1 MRINY
6 KLPTIDFGS
15 LQRVFKCFSGHLR
28 PHKGRVILA
37 VLSMVGIAVTTLLR
51 PWPLK
56 VVFDYILL
64 PVDAALKTS
73 FLSFLENWEPIQI
86 LVLAAGSVLTLAVLK
101 GVFNYSYH
109 VLSQTV
115 GHRLVAEIRLR
126 LFSHVQRLPLSYHD
140 YRETGDLM
148 TSMTGDISL
157 VQDLLVSTVI
167 TLGTQIFLLGTMLA
181 IMFVLNW
188 QLALVVAAMLPFF
201 ILAAFRFSVRI
212 RNQARKQREAY
223 GKIVASVQESF
234 AGISQVKSYAQEK
247 EREKLIG
254 KSASKDV
261 SANVKT
267 TRLTANYERVVEII
281 NALGICLVLWLGVR
295 EVLAAQISAGDLL
308 VFLAYLQGIYRPLK
322 GIADLT
328 GRIAK
333 ATVRGDKLVELMEIK
348 PEVEEIEQ
356 GLSAKGIKGAIRF
369 EKVNFSYVNDV
380 SILRNFSCSI
390 PSQKTTL
397 ILGPT
402 GSGKS
407 TVAKLILRLYE
418 TKSGEIYLDNRNI
431 KDYRIRS
438 IRKHITP
445 LSQET
450 FLFRMSIGE
459 NIGFGKRKAT
469 QEEIEQA
476 ARLVGADEF
485 IGNLPEGYN
494 TLVGEGGATLS
505 GGQRQRISF
514 ARAAL
519 RQSPVMIFDEPA
531 TGLDVHAEKEAKD
544 LLSRF
549 RLDKTVLIITHRLHF
564 LDLADWV
571 VFLRDGM
578 VVEEGTPEELLRS
591 EGQFHEFFTKG
602 KSFTNISE
610 EFVRIPLGEQKG

>member
-1 MRINY
+1 M
-6 KLPTIDFGS
+6 LGT
-15 LQRVFKCFSGHLR
+15 
-28 PHKGRVILA
+28 A
-37 VLSMVGIAVTTLLR
+37 VLTLLR

-64 PVDAALKTS
+64 PVDTSLRSS
-73 FLSFLENWEPIQI
+73 FLSFLKSWGPMKI
-86 LVLAAGSVLTLAVLK
+86 LLLAAGSVLALAVLK
-101 GVFNYSYH
+101 GVLNYSYN
-109 VLSQTV
+109 VLSQIV
-115 GHRLVAEIRLR
+115 GHKLVAEIRLR
-126 LFSHVQRLPLSYHD
+126 VFSHVQRLPLSYHD

-148 TSMTGDISL
+148 TRMTGDISL

-167 TLGTQIFLLGTMLA
+167 TLGTQIILLAGMLS

-188 QLALVVAAMLPFF
+188 KLAWIVAAMLPFF
-201 ILAAFRFSVRI
+201 IFAAFRFSIQI

-254 KSASKDV
+254 KSVSKDV

-295 EVLAAQISAGDLL
+295 EVMAAHISAGDLL

-328 GRIAK
+328 GKIAK
-333 ATVRGDKLVELMEIK
+333 ATVRGDKLIELMEMK
-348 PEVEEIEQ
+348 PEVDEIEQ
-356 GLSAKGIKGAIRF
+356 GISAKGIKGDIRF
-369 EKVNFSYVNDV
+369 ENVSFSYVNDIP
-380 SILRNFSCSI
+380 ILHNFSCSI
-390 PSQKTTL
+390 PSGKTTL

-402 GSGKS
+402 GAGKS

-418 TKSGEIYLDNRNI
+418 PKSGEIHLDNRNI

-438 IRKHITP
+438 IRKQITP

-485 IGNLPEGYN
+485 IKNLPEGYN

-519 RQSPVMIFDEPA
+519 RQSPIMIFDEPA

-549 RLDKTVLIITHRLHF
+549 GLDKTVLIITHRLHF

-571 VFLRDGM
+571 VFLKDGM
-578 VVEEGTPEELLRS
+578 VVEEGTPEALLQRQ
-591 EGQFHEFFTKG
+591 GQFHEFYTKG
-602 KSFTNISE
+602 KSYTNISDD
-610 EFVRIPLGEQKG
+610 FVRIPLGDQKG

>member
-6 KLPTIDFGS
+6 RLPRIDFGS
-15 LQRVFKCFSGHLR
+15 LRRVFRTFSEHLR
-28 PHKGRVILA
+28 PHKGRIILA
-37 VLSMVGIAVTTLLR
+37 ILFMLGTAILTLLR

-56 VVFDYILL
+56 IVFDYILL
-64 PVDAALKTS
+64 PVNATLKS
-73 FLSFLENWEPIQI
+73 SLLSPLENWSAIEI
-86 LVLAAGSVLTLAVLK
+86 LFLAALSVLILAVLK
-101 GVFNYSYH
+101 GVFNYSYN
-109 VLSQTV
+109 VISQTV

-148 TSMTGDISL
+148 TRMTGDISL

-167 TLGTQIFLLGTMLA
+167 TLGTQVLLLVSMLA

-188 QLALVVAAMLPFF
+188 ELALVVTALLPFF
-201 ILAAFRFSVRI
+201 VFAAFRFSLRI
-212 RNQARKQREAY
+212 RSQARKQREAY
-223 GKIVASVQESF
+223 GRIVASVQESF
-234 AGISQVKSYAQEK
+234 AGISQVKTFAQEK
-247 EREKLIG
+247 AREKLIG
-254 KSASKDV
+254 KSVSKDV

-281 NALGICLVLWLGVR
+281 NALGICLVLWLGVK
-295 EVLAAQISAGDLL
+295 EVLSSQISAGDLL

-333 ATVRGDKLVELMEIK
+333 ATVRGDKLVELLELK
-348 PEVEEIEQ
+348 PEVEEVEEGI
-356 GLSAKGIKGAIRF
+356 SAKGIKGDIRF
-369 EKVNFSYVNDV
+369 EKVNFSYVDGV
-380 SILRNFSCSI
+380 PILRNFSCSI
-390 PSQKTTL
+390 PPLKTTL

-402 GSGKS
+402 GAGKS
-407 TVAKLILRLYE
+407 TVAKLTLRLYNQQ
-418 TKSGEIYLDNRNI
+418 SGEIYLDNRNI

-438 IRKHITP
+438 IRKQITP

-469 QEEIEQA
+469 QEEIENA

-485 IGNLPEGYN
+485 VKNLPDGYN
-494 TLVGEGGATLS
+494 TLVGEGGFTLS

-549 RLDKTVLIITHRLHF
+549 RQNKTIIIITHRLHF

-571 VFLRDGM
+571 VFLKNGS
-578 VVEEGTPEELLRS
+578 VIEEGPPEELLKRQ
-591 EGQFHEFFTKG
+591 GKFHEFFSSG

-610 EFVRIPLGEQKG
+610 EFVRIPLGGQK

>member
-15 LQRVFKCFSGHLR
+15 LQRVFKNFSIHLR
-28 PHKGRVILA
+28 PHKGRIILA
-37 VLSMVGIAVTTLLR
+37 VLSMIGTAVVTLIR

-64 PVDAALKTS
+64 PVDASLRSS
-73 FLSFLENWEPIQI
+73 FLSFLDSWSPMKI
-86 LVLAAGSVLTLAVLK
+86 LALAAGSVLTLAVLK
-101 GVFNYSYH
+101 GVLNYSYN

-126 LFSHVQRLPLSYHD
+126 VFSHVQRLPLSYHD

-148 TSMTGDISL
+148 TRMTGDISL

-167 TLGTQIFLLGTMLA
+167 TLGTQIILLAGMLS

-188 QLALVVAAMLPFF
+188 KLAWIVAAMLPFF
-201 ILAAFRFSVRI
+201 ILAAFRFSVQI

-267 TRLTANYERVVEII
+267 TRLTANYERIVEII
-281 NALGICLVLWLGVR
+281 NALGICLVLWLGVK

-328 GRIAK
+328 GKIAK
-333 ATVRGDKLVELMEIK
+333 ATVRGDKIVELLEMK

-356 GLSAKGIKGAIRF
+356 GISAKGITGDIRF
-369 EKVNFSYVNDV
+369 ENVNFSYVGEEP
-380 SILRNFSCSI
+380 ILRNFSCQI
-390 PSQKTTL
+390 PSGKTTL

-402 GSGKS
+402 GAGKS

-418 TKSGEIYLDNRNI
+418 PKSGEIHLDNRNI

-438 IRKHITP
+438 IRKQITP

-459 NIGFGKRKAT
+459 NIGFGRRKAT
-469 QEEIEQA
+469 QEEIENA

-485 IGNLPEGYN
+485 IKNLPEGYD
-494 TLVGEGGATLS
+494 TLVGEGGATMS
-505 GGQRQRISF
+505 GGQRQLISF

-519 RQSPVMIFDEPA
+519 RQSPIMIFDEPA

-549 RLDKTVLIITHRLHF
+549 RIDKTVLIITHRLHF

-571 VFLRDGM
+571 VFLKDGT
-578 VVEEGTPEELLRS
+578 VVEEGTPEALLQH
-591 EGQFHEFFTKG
+591 EGQFHEFYTKG
-602 KSFTNISE
+602 KSYTNISDD
-610 EFVRIPLGEQKG
+610 FVRIPLGDQKG

>member
-1 MRINY
+1 
-6 KLPTIDFGS
+6 
-15 LQRVFKCFSGHLR
+15 
-28 PHKGRVILA
+28 
-37 VLSMVGIAVTTLLR
+37 
-51 PWPLK
+51 
-56 VVFDYILL
+56 
-64 PVDAALKTS
+64 
-73 FLSFLENWEPIQI
+73 
-86 LVLAAGSVLTLAVLK
+86 
-101 GVFNYSYH
+101 
-109 VLSQTV
+109 
-115 GHRLVAEIRLR
+115 
-126 LFSHVQRLPLSYHD
+126 
-140 YRETGDLM
+140 
-148 TSMTGDISL
+148 
-157 VQDLLVSTVI
+157 
-167 TLGTQIFLLGTMLA
+167 
-181 IMFVLNW
+181 VLNW
-188 QLALVVAAMLPFF
+188 KLAWVVAAMLPFF
-201 ILAAFRFSVRI
+201 ILAAFRFSFQI

-247 EREKLIG
+247 EREKIIG
-254 KSASKDV
+254 KSVSKDV

-281 NALGICLVLWLGVR
+281 NALGICLVLWLGVK
-295 EVLAAQISAGDLL
+295 EVLAAHISAGDLL

-333 ATVRGDKLVELMEIK
+333 ATVRGDKIVELLDMK
-348 PEVEEIEQ
+348 PEVEEIEE
-356 GLSAKGIKGAIRF
+356 GISAKGIKGNIRF
-369 EKVNFSYVNDV
+369 ESVNFSYVNDV
-380 SILRNFSCSI
+380 PILRNFSCSI

-402 GSGKS
+402 GAGKS

-438 IRKHITP
+438 IRKQITP

-476 ARLVGADEF
+476 ARLVGADDF
-485 IGNLPEGYN
+485 IRNLPEGYN
-494 TLVGEGGATLS
+494 TLVGEGGVTLS

-549 RLDKTVLIITHRLHF
+549 RLGKTVLIITHRLHF

-578 VVEEGTPEELLRS
+578 VVEEGTPEELLQR

-610 EFVRIPLGEQKG
+610 EFVRIPLEEQKG